1 METVITILVFLL
13 GLSVLIVIHELGHY
27 WAARI
32 FGIRVEQFALFWG
45 KKLVGFKRG
54 DTEWRINAIPIG
66 GYVKIS
72 GMLDESLD
80 EEQVQGDP
88 EPWEFRSKPI
98 WQRLIVMFGG
108 VIMNVVLGVI
118 IFVGLK
124 YAYGDKFM
132 YNENLSWGIHVT
144 EGTPAADLGFKTG
157 DKLVSYNGEPIEI
170 FDHVSDPNI
179 LMDGEINF
187 VVDRNGKQVSISIPD
202 DFINDFV
209 DYEPEKRGGGLFVPA
224 IEPILMVPDSNKL
237 KEDMSNGSPEYTI
250 LAWKNGLRTR
260 DKVLMVDSTKVNYYH
275 EFQALVKDKPEQTME
290 VIVSRDGK
298 QIPFQ
303 ITTDTASVIGVR
315 PYFDTL
321 YTSLDYS
328 LMEAIPVGARAAW
341 NEGVVRNLQGL
352 GKLFSGKVN
361 PQKSLSGPVKI
372 AKMYG
377 KVFDSTGWRGFWAI
391 TGLLSMVLAIMNLLP
406 IPVLD
411 GGQILILSI
420 EGIMGREI
428 PAKPKMWIL
437 QISFWLVIGL
447 MLLIVLNDIIS

>member
-80 EEQVQGDP
+80 EEQVAGDP
-88 EPWEFRSKPI
+88 EPWEFRAKPI
-98 WQRLIVMFGG
+98 WQRLIVMLGG
-108 VIMNVVLGVI
+108 VIMNVILGVI
-118 IFVGLK
+118 IFIGLK
-124 YAYGDKFM
+124 YAYGDKYM
-132 YNENLSWGIHVT
+132 YNENLTWGIHVS

-157 DKLVSYNGEPIEI
+157 DKLISYNGEPIEI
-170 FDHVSDPNI
+170 FDKVSDPNI
-179 LMDGEINF
+179 LMDGEIEF
-187 VVDRNGKQVSISIPD
+187 VVDRNGEKVAISIPD
-202 DFINDFV
+202 DFINNFV
-209 DYEPEKRGGGLFVPA
+209 DYAPEKRGSGLFVPA
-224 IEPILMVPDSNKL
+224 IEPILYVPDSTDLEN
-237 KEDMSNGSPEYTI
+237 DMAEGAPAYTI
-250 LAWKNGLRTR
+250 LAWKSGLRTR
-260 DKVLMVDSTKVNYYH
+260 DKVLMVDSARVEYYH
-275 EFQALVKDKPEQTME
+275 DFQEMMKERPETTVE
-290 VIVSRDGK
+290 LIVSRDGK

-303 ITTDTASVIGVR
+303 VTTDTASIIGVR

-321 YTSLDYS
+321 YTKLDYS
-328 LMEAIPVGARAAW
+328 LVEAIPVGAKAAW
-341 NEGVVRNLQGL
+341 REGVVRNLQGL

-377 KVFDSTGWRGFWAI
+377 KVFGSSGWRGFWAI

-411 GGQILILSI
+411 GGQILILTI
-420 EGIMGREI
+420 EGVAGREI
-428 PAKPKMWIL
+428 PPKPKMWIL

>member
-45 KKLVGFKRG
+45 KKLIGFKRG

-66 GYVKIS
+66 GYVKIT

-80 EEQVQGDP
+80 EEQVKGDP

-98 WQRLIVMFGG
+98 WQRLIVMMGG

-124 YAYGDKFM
+124 YAYGDTVM
-132 YNENLSWGIHVT
+132 YNENLTQGIHVE
-144 EGTPAADLGFKTG
+144 EGTPAYDMGFRSG
-157 DKLVSYNGEPIEI
+157 DKLKTYNGDPVVI
-170 FDHVSDPNI
+170 FDDVATPNI
-179 LMDGEINF
+179 LMDGEIEF
-187 VVDRNGKQVSISIPD
+187 VVDRNGKDVGISVAD
-202 DFINDFV
+202 DFINDYV
-209 DYEPEKRGGGLFVPA
+209 DYPDDKKGASLFGYGM
-224 IEPILMVPDSNKL
+224 EPILYVPDSVRFKAVIEAGGEPFPL
-237 KEDMSNGSPEYTI
+237 
-250 LAWKNGLRTR
+250 LAYNAGLRTR
-260 DKVLMVDSTKVNYYH
+260 DKILMVDSIPFNSYYD
-275 EFQALVKDKPEQTME
+275 FQDYMKEKPGET
-290 VIVSRDGK
+290 VGIIVLRDGK

-303 ITTDTASVIGVR
+303 VSTDSSSHIGVNPYTDTLLTRLS
-315 PYFDTL
+315 
-321 YTSLDYS
+321 YS
-328 LMEAIPVGARAAW
+328 LLEAIPVGARAAW
-341 NEGVVRNLQGL
+341 KEGVVRNVQGL
-352 GKLFSGKVN
+352 GKLFTGKVN
-361 PQKSLSGPVKI
+361 AQKSLSGPVKI
-372 AKMYG
+372 AQMYG
-377 KVFDSTGWRGFWAI
+377 KVFGSSGWRGFWGI
-391 TGLLSMVLAIMNLLP
+391 TGLLSMVLAVMNLLP

-437 QISFWLVIGL
+437 QISFYLVIGL